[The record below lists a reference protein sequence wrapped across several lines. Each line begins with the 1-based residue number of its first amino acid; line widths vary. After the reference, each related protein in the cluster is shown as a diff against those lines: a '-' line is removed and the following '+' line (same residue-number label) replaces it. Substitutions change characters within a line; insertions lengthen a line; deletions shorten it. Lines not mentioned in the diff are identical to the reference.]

1 MDRNTFTGLALMFAL
16 LLGYQWYIAPTEE
29 EVAAWEAQQAQTQAQ
44 EDSLATRAT
53 LDAEAAANALSV
65 LQNGNYADSTA
76 MSQEL
81 ARRFGP
87 FGQAVAGLDRDVVL
101 RNNKVE
107 VTLNTRGGM
116 PISAVLQ
123 DGYKRYGS

>member
-16 LLGYQWYIAPTEE
+16 FLGYQWYIAPTEE
-29 EVAAWEAQQAQTQAQ
+29 EIAAWEAQQAQTQAQ

-76 MSQEL
+76 MSRNWP
-81 ARRFGP
+81 RRFGP
-87 FGQAVAGLDRDVVL
+87 FGQAVAGLDRDVVCL
-101 RNNKVE
+101 KQQ
-107 VTLNTRGGM
+107 G
-116 PISAVLQ
+116 
-123 DGYKRYGS
+123 

>member
-44 EDSLATRAT
+44 EDSLAAQAT

-76 MSQEL
+76 MSRNWRGASVRL
-81 ARRFGP
+81 GKLS
-87 FGQAVAGLDRDVVL
+87 QAWIA
-101 RNNKVE
+101 
-107 VTLNTRGGM
+107 TWCCATTRLKS
-116 PISAVLQ
+116 P
-123 DGYKRYGS
+123 